1 MCTMHHHVLHKWK
14 YATKQIHKSR
24 LNFSTWSTLCK
35 SNDFQDQFEQR
46 REAIA
51 NGPGLEDFI
60 SGDSVNDEWKN
71 YTGELVRKQGMK
83 R

>member
-1 MCTMHHHVLHKWK
+1 MHHHVLHKWK

-51 NGPGLEDFI
+51 NGPGLEILFLVTLWMMNGKI
-60 SGDSVNDEWKN
+60 ILVNLLENRAWK
-71 YTGELVRKQGMK
+71 G
-83 R
+83 